1 MTTHGIDAAPA
12 GQAGK
17 RWLALTVLSATQLMV
32 ILDGT
37 VVNVALPTI
46 QRDLGF
52 SPSGLT
58 WVVNAFLVAFGGLL
72 LFAGRLGDL
81 IGAKRVFLAGVTVFT
96 LASVSAGVANSPEML
111 VASRFA
117 QGIGGALG
125 SAVVLGMI
133 ARLYP
138 TPGERAWAFGVFAF
152 VGSAGASVGV
162 VAGGVLTEVADWH
175 WIFLV
180 NVPVGLLALVGAAR
194 VLEPDPDRPTGS
206 VDVAGALLVT
216 TGLMLAVYAITQ
228 VPLHGWVST
237 RAGGLLAVAAALIV
251 GFVLRQTTATH
262 PLVPPA
268 IFRSRLFSVSNA
280 VLFTMV
286 VTGFSF
292 QFLSALYLQEIL
304 GYGPLRTGLA
314 YLAITSAIG
323 IASLGMSARL
333 AARFGSVRVLVTGL
347 VLFIAG
353 VLVMARFPV
362 DGTYVADVLPALL
375 LMGFGFGLA
384 MPQVT
389 ALAMADAD
397 EASAGAASGFV
408 TTTQQVGGS
417 IGLAVVSTVAAARS
431 ADLLADGA
439 VREVA
444 LAGGYRLGFLVAA
457 AVLTIGVVLATSLRR
472 SA

>member
-1 MTTHGIDAAPA
+1 
-12 GQAGK
+12 
-17 RWLALTVLSATQLMV
+17 
-32 ILDGT
+32 
-37 VVNVALPTI
+37 
-46 QRDLGF
+46 
-52 SPSGLT
+52 
-58 WVVNAFLVAFGGLL
+58 
-72 LFAGRLGDL
+72 
-81 IGAKRVFLAGVTVFT
+81 VFLAGVTVFT
-96 LASVSAGVANSPEML
+96 LASVLAGVANSPAML

-117 QGIGGALG
+117 QGVGGALG

-138 TPGERAWAFGVFAF
+138 TPAERAWAFGVFAF
-152 VGSAGASVGV
+152 VGSAGASIGV
-162 VAGGVLTEVADWH
+162 VAGGVLTELADWH

-180 NVPVGLLALVGAAR
+180 NVPVGLLALAGAVR
-194 VLEPDPDRPTGS
+194 VLEPDPDRPAGS
-206 VDVAGALLVT
+206 VDLLGAVLAT

-228 VPLHGWVST
+228 VPLHGWASMPG
-237 RAGGLLAVAAALIV
+237 GGLLVVAVALLA
-251 GFVLRQTTATH
+251 GFVLRQTTATQ

-375 LMGFGFGLA
+375 LMGWGFGLA

-397 EASAGAASGFV
+397 EASFGAASGFV

-431 ADLLADGA
+431 ADLLGAGA

-457 AVLTIGVVLATSLRR
+457 AVLAVGVVLTTSLRR
-472 SA
+472 SG

>member
-1 MTTHGIDAAPA
+1 
-12 GQAGK
+12 
-17 RWLALTVLSATQLMV
+17 
-32 ILDGT
+32 
-37 VVNVALPTI
+37 
-46 QRDLGF
+46 
-52 SPSGLT
+52 
-58 WVVNAFLVAFGGLL
+58 
-72 LFAGRLGDL
+72 
-81 IGAKRVFLAGVTVFT
+81 
-96 LASVSAGVANSPEML
+96 
-111 VASRFA
+111 
-117 QGIGGALG
+117 
-125 SAVVLGMI
+125 
-133 ARLYP
+133 
-138 TPGERAWAFGVFAF
+138 
-152 VGSAGASVGV
+152 
-162 VAGGVLTEVADWH
+162 
-175 WIFLV
+175 
-180 NVPVGLLALVGAAR
+180 
-194 VLEPDPDRPTGS
+194 
-206 VDVAGALLVT
+206 
-216 TGLMLAVYAITQ
+216 MLAVYAITQ
-228 VPLHGWVST
+228 VPLHGWVSMPG
-237 RAGGLLAVAAALIV
+237 GGLLVVAVALLA

-375 LMGFGFGLA
+375 LMGLGFGLA

-397 EASAGAASGFV
+397 EASVGAASGFV

-431 ADLLADGA
+431 ADLLAAGA

-457 AVLTIGVVLATSLRR
+457 AVLTVGVVLATSLRR
-472 SA
+472 SV

>member
-1 MTTHGIDAAPA
+1 M
-12 GQAGK
+12 
-17 RWLALTVLSATQLMV
+17 
-32 ILDGT
+32 
-37 VVNVALPTI
+37 
-46 QRDLGF
+46 
-52 SPSGLT
+52 
-58 WVVNAFLVAFGGLL
+58 
-72 LFAGRLGDL
+72 
-81 IGAKRVFLAGVTVFT
+81 
-96 LASVSAGVANSPEML
+96 
-111 VASRFA
+111 ASRFA
-117 QGIGGALG
+117 QGVGGALG

-152 VGSAGASVGV
+152 VGSAGASIGV
-162 VAGGVLTEVADWH
+162 VAGGVLTELADWH

-180 NVPVGLLALVGAAR
+180 NVPVGLLALAGAVR
-194 VLEPDPDRPTGS
+194 VLEPDPDRPAGS
-206 VDVAGALLVT
+206 VDLAGALLAT

-237 RAGGLLAVAAALIV
+237 PGGGLLVVAVALLA
-251 GFVLRQTTATH
+251 GFVLRQTTATQ

-375 LMGFGFGLA
+375 LMGWGFGLA

-397 EASAGAASGFV
+397 EASVGAASGFV

-431 ADLLADGA
+431 ADLLAAGA

-457 AVLTIGVVLATSLRR
+457 AVLTVGVVLATSLRR
-472 SA
+472 SV

>member
-1 MTTHGIDAAPA
+1 MTAHGIDAAPT

-52 SPSGLT
+52 SPAGLA

-81 IGAKRVFLAGVTVFT
+81 IGSRRVFLAGVTVFT
-96 LASVSAGVANSPEML
+96 LASVLAGVANSPAML

-117 QGIGGALG
+117 QGVGGALG

-138 TPGERAWAFGVFAF
+138 TPAERAWAFGVFAF
-152 VGSAGASVGV
+152 VGSAGASIGV
-162 VAGGVLTEVADWH
+162 VAGGVLTELADWH

-180 NVPVGLLALVGAAR
+180 NVPVGLLALAGAVR
-194 VLEPDPDRPTGS
+194 VLEPDPDRPSGS
-206 VDVAGALLVT
+206 VDLVGALLAT

-228 VPLHGWVST
+228 VPLHGWVSMPG
-237 RAGGLLAVAAALIV
+237 GGLLVVAVALLA
-251 GFVLRQTTATH
+251 GFVLRQTTTTH

-292 QFLSALYLQEIL
+292 QYLSALYLQEIL

-323 IASLGMSARL
+323 IASLGMSARV
-333 AARFGSVRVLVTGL
+333 AARFGSVRVLVAGL
-347 VLFIAG
+347 VLFVAG

-375 LMGFGFGLA
+375 LMGSGFGLA

-389 ALAMADAD
+389 ALAMTDAD
-397 EASAGAASGFV
+397 EASVGAASGFV

-431 ADLLADGA
+431 ADLLAAGT

-444 LAGGYRLGFLVAA
+444 LVEGYRLGFLVAA
-457 AVLTIGVVLATSLRR
+457 AVLTVGVVLATSLRR